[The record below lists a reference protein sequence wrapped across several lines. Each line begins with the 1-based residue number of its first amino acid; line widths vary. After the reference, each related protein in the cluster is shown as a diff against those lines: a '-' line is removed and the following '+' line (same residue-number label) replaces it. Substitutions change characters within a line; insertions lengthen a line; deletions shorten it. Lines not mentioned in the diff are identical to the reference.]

1 MERDGFVV
9 ETLMNIRTAEAGWRI
24 YEVTSYAHPC
34 LKRTSS
40 LRAIKDGWR
49 IPRIIERG
57 NSAAASVHS
66 CPDIGAAAAI
76 SFPQPVPITG
86 AEVKADAEVES

>member
-1 MERDGFVV
+1 MECNGFVV
-9 ETLMNIRTAEAGWRI
+9 EILTNIRTAKAGWRI

-66 CPDIGAAAAI
+66 CPDIGRP
-76 SFPQPVPITG
+76 PQSVLLNRCGSPMP
-86 AEVKADAEVES
+86 K